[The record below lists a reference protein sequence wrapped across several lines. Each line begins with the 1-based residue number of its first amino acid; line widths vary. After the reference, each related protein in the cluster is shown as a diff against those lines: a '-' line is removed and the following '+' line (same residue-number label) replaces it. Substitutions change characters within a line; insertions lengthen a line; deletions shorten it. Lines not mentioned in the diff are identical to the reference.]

1 MFAAAVFALPMGQI
15 AKRRERQT
23 ALLDRE
29 GGGGDD
35 FGGMAAMA
43 EEVVMGD
50 ELTFRG
56 QVYKSYTVGRRL
68 RSSVDSYQR
77 RRRDVARG
85 PLLIHREYVRRRE
98 EGRRLD
104 SSVDS
109 HQRRRRDVDWTP
121 LLIHIFLSEERRD
134 VVKGPL

>member
-50 ELTFRG
+50 ELTFR
-56 QVYKSYTVGRRL
+56 GRRL